1 MAKVIIRSRGR
12 CAREEGR
19 ERGMGNVLCQTWGH
33 WFALIQVKTEK
44 GDGAELPTL
53 AFAVT
58 AV

>member
-1 MAKVIIRSRGR
+1 MAKVIIRNRGR
-12 CAREEGR
+12 CAWEEGR
-19 ERGMGNVLCQTWGH
+19 ERGMGNVLWRTWGH
-33 WFALIQVKTEK
+33 WFALIQVKVER